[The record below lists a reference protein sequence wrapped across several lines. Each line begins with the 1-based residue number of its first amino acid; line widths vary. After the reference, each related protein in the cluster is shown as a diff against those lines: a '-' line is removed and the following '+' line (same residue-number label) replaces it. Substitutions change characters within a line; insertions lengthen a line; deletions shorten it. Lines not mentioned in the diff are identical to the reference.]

1 MAEETN
7 PLNELLQEELRDLYS
22 AETQIVKA
30 LPKMAKA
37 ASSPELRRAF
47 ERHLEETKRQVE
59 RLDQIGEEL
68 EVKMTGKKCKGMEGL
83 LAEGRELMEEDLEDD
98 ALDAGLIGA
107 AQKVEHYEIAAYG
120 TARTHA
126 EMLGYRRIAKLL
138 QQTLNE
144 EGATDKKLTQLA
156 ETRIRTASGSARRS
170 RRAAGCRRSRTA
182 ASRSDR
188 APSRRPA
195 R

>member
-7 PLNELLQEELRDLYS
+7 PLNELLHEELRDLYS

-47 ERHLEETKRQVE
+47 ERHLEETKRQGE

-83 LAEGRELMEEDLEDD
+83 LAEGRELMEEDFEED
-98 ALDAGLIGA
+98 ALDA
-107 AQKVEHYEIAAYG
+107 
-120 TARTHA
+120 
-126 EMLGYRRIAKLL
+126 
-138 QQTLNE
+138 
-144 EGATDKKLTQLA
+144 
-156 ETRIRTASGSARRS
+156 
-170 RRAAGCRRSRTA
+170 
-182 ASRSDR
+182 
-188 APSRRPA
+188 
-195 R
+195 

>member
-1 MAEETN
+1 MAEEMN
-7 PLNELLQEELRDLYS
+7 PLDELLQDELKDLYS
-22 AETQIVKA
+22 AENQIIKA

-47 ERHLEETKRQVE
+47 ERHLEETRRQVE

-68 EVKMTGKKCKGMEGL
+68 EMKMTGKKCKGMEGL

-156 ETRIRTASGSARRS
+156 ESVVNYEAVQA
-170 RRAAGCRRSRTA
+170 
-182 ASRSDR
+182 
-188 APSRRPA
+188 
-195 R
+195 

>member
-1 MAEETN
+1 
-7 PLNELLQEELRDLYS
+7 
-22 AETQIVKA
+22 
-30 LPKMAKA
+30 
-37 ASSPELRRAF
+37 
-47 ERHLEETKRQVE
+47 
-59 RLDQIGEEL
+59 
-68 EVKMTGKKCKGMEGL
+68 
-83 LAEGRELMEEDLEDD
+83 MEEDLEED

-156 ETRIRTASGSARRS
+156 ESVVNYEAVQA
-170 RRAAGCRRSRTA
+170 
-182 ASRSDR
+182 
-188 APSRRPA
+188 
-195 R
+195 

>member
-7 PLNELLQEELRDLYS
+7 PLEELLIDELKDLYN
-22 AETQIVKA
+22 AENQIIKA

-47 ERHLEETKRQVE
+47 ERHLEETRGHVE

-68 EVKMTGKKCKGMEGL
+68 ESKMTGKKCHGMEGL
-83 LAEGRELMEEDLEDD
+83 IEEGKEIMTEDLEEN

-120 TARTHA
+120 TARAHA
-126 EMLGYRRIAKLL
+126 ERLGYTKIARLL

-156 ETRIRTASGSARRS
+156 ESIVNYEAVQA
-170 RRAAGCRRSRTA
+170 
-182 ASRSDR
+182 
-188 APSRRPA
+188 
-195 R
+195 

>member
-1 MAEETN
+1 MTMESQDALRVAEE
-7 PLNELLQEELRDLYS
+7 R
-22 AETQIVKA
+22 
-30 LPKMAKA
+30 
-37 ASSPELRRAF
+37 F

-59 RLDQIGEEL
+59 RLDMIGEEL
-68 EVKMTGKKCKGMEGL
+68 EMKMTGKKCKGMEGL
-83 LAEGRELMEEDLEDD
+83 IAEGRELIEEDLEED

-156 ETRIRTASGSARRS
+156 ESVVNYEAVQA
-170 RRAAGCRRSRTA
+170 
-182 ASRSDR
+182 
-188 APSRRPA
+188 
-195 R
+195 

>member
-1 MAEETN
+1 MAEEKN
-7 PLNELLQEELRDLYS
+7 PLDELLQDELKDLYS
-22 AETQIVKA
+22 AENQIIKA

-37 ASSPELRRAF
+37 ATSPELRRAF
-47 ERHLEETKRQVE
+47 ERHLEETRRQVE
-59 RLDQIGEEL
+59 RLNQIGEEL
-68 EVKMTGKKCKGMEGL
+68 EIKMTGKKCKGMEGL
-83 LAEGRELMEEDLEDD
+83 IAEGKELLEEDLEED

-126 EMLGYRRIAKLL
+126 EMLGYRRVAKLL

-156 ETRIRTASGSARRS
+156 ESVINYEAVNG
-170 RRAAGCRRSRTA
+170 
-182 ASRSDR
+182 
-188 APSRRPA
+188 
-195 R
+195 

>member
-1 MAEETN
+1 
-7 PLNELLQEELRDLYS
+7 
-22 AETQIVKA
+22 
-30 LPKMAKA
+30 
-37 ASSPELRRAF
+37 
-47 ERHLEETKRQVE
+47 
-59 RLDQIGEEL
+59 
-68 EVKMTGKKCKGMEGL
+68 MTGKKCKGMEGL
-83 LAEGRELMEEDLEDD
+83 LAEGRELMEEDFEED

-156 ETRIRTASGSARRS
+156 ESVVNYEAVQA
-170 RRAAGCRRSRTA
+170 
-182 ASRSDR
+182 
-188 APSRRPA
+188 
-195 R
+195 